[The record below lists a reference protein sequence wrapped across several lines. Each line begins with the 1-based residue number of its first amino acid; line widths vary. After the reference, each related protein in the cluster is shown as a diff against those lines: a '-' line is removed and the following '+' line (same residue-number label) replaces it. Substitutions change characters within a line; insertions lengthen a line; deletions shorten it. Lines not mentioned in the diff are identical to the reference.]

1 MDVKNSLVSK
11 LLDNEVSAK
20 RSALSKFGEK
30 LWKFTKSKLSTRYG
44 YKMQVDDSYLIGV
57 VNNFIKQYDKKFESR
72 SLNENGLLCDTT
84 VLIPIDTNTF
94 LYCIAGSPLDVDTNT
109 KLLLEAS
116 SNNNDRGL
124 NTKLKI
130 YLYGKYAKKYLQL
143 LKSKIQKKNNG
154 SLRIFNISANANN
167 EKGGDSFSSIIS
179 DLVPRSIDTL
189 YYEGDI
195 KEQVIKH
202 IDGFFKTK
210 DLYKEKNI
218 NYKTSLLL
226 YGIAGSGKSSLANAI
241 AVKYGL
247 DLVNIDLGSFDKL
260 DINMVTKCIN
270 GDDKT
275 YVVLIEDIDTIF
287 NVDREQNT
295 QDRDDKKVV
304 NKMLQFLDSNSS
316 PNNVIFILTTNYIDK
331 LDAAILRKGRVDKNV
346 HIGPI
351 GKEKT
356 EEMIRSFDL
365 SEESV
370 QKLLHK
376 YTNNEYTVQAT
387 IQADV
392 LDEVKA
398 ELQAKAGE
406 LPDTELMKSNPVE
419 SNEVEDN
426 KEEESNE

>member
-1 MDVKNSLVSK
+1 M
-11 LLDNEVSAK
+11 
-20 RSALSKFGEK
+20 
-30 LWKFTKSKLSTRYG
+30 
-44 YKMQVDDSYLIGV
+44 
-57 VNNFIKQYDKKFESR
+57 
-72 SLNENGLLCDTT
+72 
-84 VLIPIDTNTF
+84 IPIDTNTF